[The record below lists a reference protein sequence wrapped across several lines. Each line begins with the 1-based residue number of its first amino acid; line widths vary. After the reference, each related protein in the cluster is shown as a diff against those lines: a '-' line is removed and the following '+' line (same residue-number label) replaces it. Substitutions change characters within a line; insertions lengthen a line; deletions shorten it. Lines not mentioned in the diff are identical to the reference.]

1 MPKFAANL
9 SMLWPELDVYD
20 RFGAAAEAGF
30 KRVEILFVHE
40 LDHDRIARLLRD
52 NGLELVLFDPEPGNW
67 EAGERGLLCLPGRED
82 DFLRTVREAI
92 QTAKRFGTRRLN
104 CICGIVPEGVSREEA
119 ERTALS
125 NLRKAAPLAQAAGV
139 FLLIENI
146 NGTDMPGYFADTAD
160 KAAALVRAADHPSVR
175 LQLDQ
180 YHVGMVGG
188 DAHEELRR
196 HAMLVE
202 HVQIADVP
210 GRHEPGTGEQPIEE
224 FLEELDG
231 IGYRAPSGSNIGL
244 QSTTEQALLW
254 LDRARRDAATRSLRE
269 PSGLAAGLRRARVF
283 DRAAQQLDQLQRAV
297 DAGAHV
303 DARVD
308 LA

>member
-1 MPKFAANL
+1 M
-9 SMLWPELDVYD
+9 
-20 RFGAAAEAGF
+20 
-30 KRVEILFVHE
+30 
-40 LDHDRIARLLRD
+40 
-52 NGLELVLFDPEPGNW
+52 
-67 EAGERGLLCLPGRED
+67 
-82 DFLRTVREAI
+82 
-92 QTAKRFGTRRLN
+92 
-104 CICGIVPEGVSREEA
+104 PEGVSREEA

-188 DAHEELRR
+188 DAQEELRR

-231 IGYRAPSGSNIGL
+231 IGY
-244 QSTTEQALLW
+244 E
-254 LDRARRDAATRSLRE
+254 RR
-269 PSGLAAGLRRARVF
+269 RRARIS
-283 DRAAQQLDQLQRAV
+283 A
-297 DAGAHV
+297 
-303 DARVD
+303 
-308 LA
+308 